1 MQYCSSVFSPCAR
14 VLVRAPA
21 NWRPPCCAHHLVL
34 TLPLVFVFVLPG
46 ASPALAQD
54 TGTAAT
60 EFRGSGVAITI
71 VVHDASGEP
80 ISSPAMVKLFRGG
93 TIPCGQAETSR
104 GRAELVVNSI
114 GDFTVLVESAGYAS
128 TQKEFSVDATGR
140 EQVDVYLR
148 RSASFVANNNAI
160 PGRPVL
166 APKAKKAVDDG
177 FQSLANDNLSE
188 AGKHAAEAARLAP
201 GHPDVL
207 YLQGVLYLKQK
218 DWSKAQ
224 DVLEKATQVD
234 PFHAQAFAALGMA
247 LCDRGKYAAAISPLE
262 KSLQLNPTAAWDTRW
277 TLAKAYYQQAQ
288 YDQALQMS
296 EDALAAASGKAPEI
310 QLLVAQSL
318 TAVGRYDDAA
328 QALRDFLREHADRR
342 EAATAR
348 RWLDRLSASGRI
360 SKN

>member
-1 MQYCSSVFSPCAR
+1 MQYRSSIFSPGAQVPVRSPANRRLPFCAR
-14 VLVRAPA
+14 HFLLILPI
-21 NWRPPCCAHHLVL
+21 LL
-34 TLPLVFVFVLPG
+34 TLAL

-54 TGTAAT
+54 TGTAET
-60 EFRGSGVAITI
+60 EFRGNGVAITV
-71 VVHDASGEP
+71 VVHAPSGEP
-80 ISSPAMVKLFRGG
+80 LSSPAIVKLFRGG
-93 TIPCGQAETSR
+93 NIPSGQAETSR
-104 GRAELVVNSI
+104 GHAELVVNNL
-114 GDFTVLVESAGYAS
+114 GDFTVNVQAAGYAS
-128 TQKEFSVDATGR
+128 AQKEFSVGATGR
-140 EQVDVYLR
+140 EQVDVYLQ
-148 RSASFVANNNAI
+148 RSDSSAANSAI

-188 AGKHAAEAARLAP
+188 AGRHGAEAARLAP

-207 YLQGVLYLKQK
+207 YLQGVLYLKQR

-234 PFHAQAFAALGMA
+234 PSHAQAFAALGMA
-247 LCDRGKYAAAISPLE
+247 LCDQGKYEAAIAPLE
-262 KSLQLNPTAAWDTRW
+262 KSMRLSPAAAWDTRW
-277 TLAKAYYQQAQ
+277 TLARAYYQHAQ

-296 EDALAAASGKAPEI
+296 QDALAASGGKAPEI

-318 TAVGRYDDAA
+318 TAVGRYDEAA
-328 QALRDFLREHADRR
+328 QALRDFIREHSDRR

-348 RWLDRLSASGRI
+348 RWLDRLSASGKI